1 MNDKEKINLL
11 REALREIAA
20 LTDNAAVKMIAINA
34 DKESRK
40 PLAKKAA

>member
-40 PLAKKAA
+40 PLAKMAA